1 MENEIHT
8 DDARWTHIDV
18 KRQTGLLR
26 THLNINR
33 AAFVL
38 MRWAA
43 SRECLVRMY
52 CIVSANQWMDVRL
65 LRSDGGGSHA
75 TLLMTENMHIY
86 RHTCM
91 MCALGDLI
99 DADAVRALIDVSGVK
114 PWHGQVHPPPD

>member
-18 KRQTGLLR
+18 KRQTGLLC

-43 SRECLVRMY
+43 SRECLVHMY

-75 TLLMTENMHIY
+75 TLYHAVDDTKYPHIETHMH
-86 RHTCM
+86 
-91 MCALGDLI
+91 D
-99 DADAVRALIDVSGVK
+99 VRSWRSDRC
-114 PWHGQVHPPPD
+114 